1 MADQDFKVIIVGGGI
16 AGIAAYIQA
25 VALRSKNRTVTVYE
39 QSSQLREI
47 GAGISIVDE
56 RWGLQSI
63 LGKNSSVDKGFRIYQ
78 SDGTLAK
85 EIFMSDFAEWGDRV
99 VYHRKDLHDGLIEAA
114 VDPCRKGQPVT
125 ILTSKRV
132 VSCDP
137 EMGIVTFADGTTA
150 AGHLVIAAD
159 GIKSRVRANILRRNQ
174 TAIPTGFSDYL
185 MNQIPM
191 EKLEAIKEFTEHI
204 NPRENFTTMVMC
216 HDRRLVMGP
225 KSLNLPQRDFGLLQL
240 ENLSEDASETSW
252 TSQGSLAKFLES
264 FSILPKWLLS
274 AFQGINSLGLWQLR
288 DLDPL
293 DTWYKGRTI
302 MIGDAA
308 HAMLPTQG
316 QGASQAVEDAEA
328 LESFFDDIQDFDTS
342 EVNHRLSQVFKSRY
356 KRATLIQKYSRQQ
369 AQPATEK
376 DSLKIHMK
384 PEEFAVYNYSYEGAK
399 NWLEKSK

>member
-1 MADQDFKVIIVGGGI
+1 MMADQDFKVIIIGGGI
-16 AGIAAYIQA
+16 AGIAA
-25 VALRSKNRTVTVYE
+25 
-39 QSSQLREI
+39 LREI
-47 GAGISIVDE
+47 GAGISLQPNASRYIYAKAIVDE
-56 RWGLQSI
+56 QWGLQSI

-85 EIFMSDFAEWGDRV
+85 EILMSDFKEWGYITGKSETFARTLAAV
-99 VYHRKDLHDGLIEAA
+99 QRTKKSAFRKDLHDGLIEAA
-114 VDPCRKGQPVT
+114 VDPCREGQPVT
-125 ILTSKRV
+125 IVISKRV

-150 AGHLVIAAD
+150 AGHLVIGAD
-159 GIKSRVRANILRRNQ
+159 GIKSRVRANILGKIQ
-174 TAIPTGFSDYL
+174 TAILTGFSAYRF
-185 MNQIPM
+185 MIPM
-191 EKLEAIKEFTEHI
+191 EKLEAVKEFTEHI

-225 KSLNLPQRDFGLLQL
+225 KSLNPPQRDFGLLQS

-252 TSQGSLAKFLES
+252 TSQGDLTKFLES
-264 FSILPKWLLS
+264 FSILPNWLLS
-274 AFQGINSLGLWQLR
+274 AFQGIDSLGLWQLR

-302 MIGDAA
+302 LIGDAA

-328 LESFFDDIQDFDTS
+328 LGSFFDDIQDFGTS

-356 KRATLIQKYSRQQ
+356 KRATLIQQYSRQQ
-369 AQPATEK
+369 ARPATEK
-376 DSLKIHMK
+376 DSLTIHM
-384 PEEFAVYNYSYEGAK
+384 
-399 NWLEKSK
+399 